1 VRQTERQ
8 TDRER
13 ERERER
19 EGGGGGICKSRFL
32 NERLLMTFDICCD
45 VPLDGRFVCELTC
58 RKACRKLRMIIWLTF
73 TSATQPRITYT
84 CTNASIK
91 RLASFPLEVSEST
104 LRRMRAFRGREVT
117 VSRIPFNGQEL
128 EDLWDRWLADDY

>member
-1 VRQTERQ
+1 MPEIADDYLAYVYIRDTAS
-8 TDRER
+8 D
-13 ERERER
+13 
-19 EGGGGGICKSRFL
+19 
-32 NERLLMTFDICCD
+32 N
-45 VPLDGRFVCELTC
+45 
-58 RKACRKLRMIIWLTF
+58 A
-73 TSATQPRITYT
+73 YT